1 MQATTATGSLIQ
13 IILGLPIFR
22 SEWVLYLLLALSI
35 ASIGVILERWVFYRR
50 RSLNSVAV
58 REGLTKSLQ
67 QGDFAAAAGLLKKH
81 DALETNVVLVG
92 LQAAELGP
100 ESVEDLLV
108 GALGQEKARYE
119 RRLNFLAT
127 LASNAPYI
135 GLFGTVLGIIRSF
148 RDLAANMAD
157 ASSAVMAG
165 LAESLV
171 ATAMGLL
178 VAIPA
183 VIAYNV
189 FRGRVKDSVTNCQ
202 TLGGVLLSR
211 LKAGDAPGAV
221 GAAASSASTGVG
233 AEA

>member
-1 MQATTATGSLIQ
+1 MQPTTTATGSLIQ
-13 IILGLPIFR
+13 TILGLPIFR
-22 SEWVLYLLLALSI
+22 SEWVLYLLLGLSV
-35 ASIGVILERWVFYRR
+35 ASIGVIVERWMFYRR
-50 RSLNSVAV
+50 RGIDSVRV
-58 REGLTKSLQ
+58 REALAKSLQ
-67 QGDFAAAAGLLKKH
+67 KGDFAGAAADLKKH
-81 DALETNVVLVG
+81 DTLETNVVLAG

-108 GALGQEKARYE
+108 GALGQEKSRYE
-119 RRLNFLAT
+119 KRLSFLAT

-148 RDLAANMAD
+148 RDLAANMSD

-183 VIAYNV
+183 VIAFNV
-189 FRGRVKDSVTNCQ
+189 FRGRVKDAVTNCQ

-211 LKAGDAPGAV
+211 LKAGDAPGPNT
-221 GAAASSASTGVG
+221 GA
-233 AEA
+233 